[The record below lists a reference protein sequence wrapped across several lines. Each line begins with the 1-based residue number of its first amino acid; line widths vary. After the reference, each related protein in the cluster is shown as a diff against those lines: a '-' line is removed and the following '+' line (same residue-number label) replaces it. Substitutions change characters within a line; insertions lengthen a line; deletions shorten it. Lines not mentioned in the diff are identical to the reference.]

1 MNLAKVL
8 VVTILAGSLSIGIA
22 LYGERWLD
30 VETSAPGASKAAARG
45 LAGTL
50 PDLRLPDLSGREVSS
65 DSWTG
70 KVVVLNYWATW
81 CPPCL
86 REMPM
91 LVELQRTYDSGELQ
105 VIGIAIDQP
114 EQVQRFL
121 AEHEVNYPILLG
133 GTEAIEAA
141 HQLGNRTQGLP
152 FTVIFDSLGRRVFS
166 QTGEISAATLR
177 AELLPLLPALQE
189 QPAPS
194 AATWPDTPRQTS

>member
-1 MNLAKVL
+1 MNPAKVL

-30 VETSAPGASKAAARG
+30 VQTPSSGVGKAAARG

-50 PDLRLPDLSGREVSS
+50 PELRLPDLSGREVSP
-65 DSWTG
+65 DSWAG

-91 LVELQRTYDSGELQ
+91 LVELQRTYDDGELQ
-105 VIGIAIDQP
+105 VVGIAIDQP

-121 AEHEVNYPILLG
+121 DEHEINYPILLG

-141 HQLGNRTQGLP
+141 QKLGNRTQGLP
-152 FTVIFDSLGRRVFS
+152 FTVIFDALGRRVFS

-177 AELLPLLPALQE
+177 EELLPLLPPPQD
-189 QPAPS
+189 QTPS
-194 AATWPDTPRQTS
+194 TGTATDTSRQAG